1 VVLVS
6 FARRAGPRYITSPI
20 VNGLGAA
27 SIIGIGAT
35 VVNSGHAAT
44 GRWREVATI
53 ADAVHLASAGI
64 WIGGLVVLVLR
75 ARRERLLDEPAR
87 SFVRWFSRVALWSV
101 AVLAV
106 SGTVQGLRQSDNS
119 VGDFV
124 ASAYGRILLA
134 KTVVVIAVVAM
145 ANQSRQMVRRSRE
158 SGRGGLVHAVRY
170 ELAGIAIVV
179 AITAGLVD
187 ATPPRVNG
195 SSGPVETQET
205 IGDFI
210 VQIGVE
216 PARVGATEM
225 HLTLYKV
232 GSFSTVQ
239 APVDEVRAELR
250 ETDKGVGPLTVN
262 LLRAGPAHFI
272 SSGLIIPI
280 QGKWD
285 LTITVRVGEFDEK
298 QGSISFNVR

>member
-1 VVLVS
+1 M
-6 FARRAGPRYITSPI
+6 
-20 VNGLGAA
+20 N
-27 SIIGIGAT
+27 
-35 VVNSGHAAT
+35 
-44 GRWREVATI
+44 
-53 ADAVHLASAGI
+53 ASA
-64 WIGGLVVLVLR
+64 
-75 ARRERLLDEPAR
+75 
-87 SFVRWFSRVALWSV
+87 SV
-101 AVLAV
+101 
-106 SGTVQGLRQSDNS
+106 
-119 VGDFV
+119 
-124 ASAYGRILLA
+124 
-134 KTVVVIAVVAM
+134 
-145 ANQSRQMVRRSRE
+145 
-158 SGRGGLVHAVRY
+158 
-170 ELAGIAIVV
+170 EL
-179 AITAGLVD
+179 D

-250 ETDKGVGPLTVN
+250 ESDKGVGPLTVN

-285 LTITVRVGEFDEK
+285 LTITERVGEFDEK